1 MTTKKCRIKKGDQV
15 TVITG
20 KDRGK
25 LGEVLKVFPEE
36 GRVIVSGVKMI
47 RRHLKVSAG
56 NPDGI
61 VDRESKI
68 HVSNVSLIDPAT
80 NKPTKVGYK
89 LLDDGKKVR
98 FARASGQTL

>member
-1 MTTKKCRIKKGDQV
+1 MTTKKCRVKKGDHV

-36 GRVIVSGVKMI
+36 GQLIVSGVKMI